1 MAKSVTVIRM
11 EFNKANQQAD
21 KLDRLAGELRQL
33 ANDRFAG
40 CLSEINN
47 AWKSDSA
54 AKYIKKGRQVQD
66 EIRKRA
72 KELENTA
79 KAIRTIA
86 KNTYNAEMQARQI
99 ARLRTYR

>member
-21 KLDRLAGELRQL
+21 KLDRLAGELRQI

-47 AWKSDSA
+47 AWKSDSST
-54 AKYIKKGRQVQD
+54 KYIKKGRQLQE
-66 EIRKRA
+66 EIRQRA

-79 KAIRTIA
+79 RAIRTIA
-86 KNTYNAEMQARQI
+86 KNTYNAEMRARQI
-99 ARLRTYR
+99 AQQRKYH